1 MEIEWIKIRTNIF
14 DHRKIKQIETLPD
27 GDAIIVIWLKMLC
40 LAGATNNDG
49 LIYLTKDIPYTDE
62 MLASEFHRPLAL
74 IRLALQTFEQL
85 GMIERYD
92 SVYAISNWEKYQS
105 LEGAEKVR
113 EQTRKRVE
121 NWRERQKQIGN
132 VTSNVTGNVTVTQKE
147 KEKEKEKER
156 SKEKEIEKEKE
167 SFKKE
172 INQERSDEKAKR
184 FTPPTIEE
192 VSSYIAEKGYSVDA
206 DRFIDFYESKGWMVG
221 KNKMK
226 DWKASVRTWQNSR
239 KESSKNRG
247 GRFG

>member
-27 GDAIIVIWLKMLC
+27 GDAIIVVWLKMLC
-40 LAGATNNDG
+40 LAGATNNEG

-62 MLASEFHRPLAL
+62 MLANEFRRPLAL

-105 LEGAEKVR
+105 IEGMEKVR
-113 EQTRKRVE
+113 EQNRIRKQ
-121 NWRERQKQIGN
+121 NQREREKQKALSEN
-132 VTSNVTGNVTVTQKE
+132 VESHVTVTQCHA
-147 KEKEKEKER
+147 
-156 SKEKEIEKEKE
+156 IEKELEKE
-167 SFKKE
+167 LEIDNKKE
-172 INQERSDEKAKR
+172 INKERSDSKAKR
-184 FTPPTIEE
+184 FTPPTLEE

-206 DRFIDFYESKGWMVG
+206 NQFIDFYESKGWMVG